1 MGTIVSKSGLPT
13 TNWGGGSDFVEWV
26 EKEAG
31 LSLPSSHG
39 NTAACPDHPR
49 LSSGAASSSA
59 GELWIIN
66 YCEQKQSTW
75 LVGELKCSTGQR
87 TWTWLPAVFSVAQ
100 GSCPD

>member
-1 MGTIVSKSGLPT
+1 MGTIVSKSGLPTPRT

-59 GELWIIN
+59 GEL
-66 YCEQKQSTW
+66 
-75 LVGELKCSTGQR
+75 
-87 TWTWLPAVFSVAQ
+87 
-100 GSCPD
+100 

>member
-49 LSSGAASSSA
+49 LSSGATSPPRPSTGPASSSA
-59 GELWIIN
+59 GVL
-66 YCEQKQSTW
+66 
-75 LVGELKCSTGQR
+75 
-87 TWTWLPAVFSVAQ
+87 
-100 GSCPD
+100 